1 LGHPHFPRVFSR
13 PGLVLVTH
21 VEPVSSMSAL
31 DYWIMVVPRGK
42 LDRGYIV
49 HLTSVEN
56 LPSIWGSGVM
66 LAPSQ
71 IPDSV
76 EVDELGSRRIKDRR
90 AARKVPCSAGGVV
103 ADYVPFYFSARS
115 PMLYF
120 AYTGNPLSPFTS
132 GQADLVHLVS
142 HVDVVVDY
150 GCVFAIADRNATLV
164 LAEFSDDRD
173 DLDDLVDWTLQNQR
187 FWNNTPDQ
195 PDRMERRMAEFLVHD
210 RLPVDAIVGVV
221 VMDDSTESR
230 VLDTLAGYDD
240 VAVHVKRD
248 WYY

>member
-1 LGHPHFPRVFSR
+1 MDNGRTWGRLG
-13 PGLVLVTH
+13 
-21 VEPVSSMSAL
+21 
-31 DYWIMVVPRGK
+31 
-42 LDRGYIV
+42 RGYIV

-56 LPSIWGSGVM
+56 LASIWDAGAL

-76 EVDELGSRRIKDRR
+76 QIDELGSRRIKERH
-90 AARKVPCSAGGVV
+90 AEGEVPCSAGGVV
-103 ADYVPFYFSARS
+103 ADYVPFYYSARS
-115 PMLYF
+115 PMLFF
-120 AYTGNPLSPFTS
+120 AHTGNSLSPFTS

-142 HVDVVVDY
+142 HIDVALDH
-150 GCVFAIADRNATLV
+150 GCTIAIADRNATLV

-187 FWNNTPDQ
+187 FWNNTPEQ

-210 RLPVDAIVGVV
+210 RLPIDAILGVV
-221 VMDDSTESR
+221 AMDDSRESR
-230 VLDTLAGYDD
+230 VLDALAGYDD
-240 VAVHVKRD
+240 VAVHVNRD